1 MFWLLILIFL
11 PFRLYLITNPLLDNH
26 FFRQTQTATVAR
38 NYYLNG
44 FDLLKS
50 ELDIFG
56 TGREKYLTMEFPL
69 YQNLVAGIYY
79 VLGPNDYWGRAVSA
93 AAGFTAAWYLYKL
106 VYAVEKKKK
115 LAYVS
120 AFFFLAVPLS
130 MIYQRSFLIETTVLA
145 FLSAGF
151 YYTISWVENKKK
163 VDFILAC
170 ILLSLGF
177 MQKGMYGPFL
187 ILPLWFYFFKKTGKI
202 INAKMML
209 MLAIPLTALFIWQRH
224 VDILNIASGHI
235 YYTSGNPSQWLWNVG
250 RLSDRLSIA
259 QWQVRW
265 QQLLNGIFLKPG
277 LILFLV
283 GLIANFPKKHNWFW
297 LSFLT
302 AEIIYFLIFFR
313 IQSHEY
319 YQLVMIAP
327 VAFYMSAGLMVLYA
341 KKYFLWSR
349 LFMILILTVFLYK
362 SWLNSQNGFTVDWPR
377 YERLRQINKA
387 LPLNSAGLLVT
398 PEYDWNSVYT
408 YYPGRKMLIFDR
420 HKADKKKFEELKE
433 KGYDFVVLQDW
444 RSFES
449 SPDFLIGI
457 PKILENEE
465 FKVYLSK

>member
-1 MFWLLILIFL
+1 
-11 PFRLYLITNPLLDNH
+11 PLLDNH

-209 MLAIPLTALFIWQRH
+209 ILVIPLTALFIWQRH